1 MFLSILPM
9 LAMFL
14 PFLGYVVNFGV
25 SLLAFLATIVLGGG
39 VVIIA
44 WFVYR
49 PLFALL
55 ILTIVGIIA

>member
-1 MFLSILPM
+1 MFLSILPI

-25 SLLAFLATIVLGGG
+25 SLLAFLATIVLGGRL
-39 VVIIA
+39 VITA

-55 ILTIVGIIA
+55 ILTIVSIIA